1 MQLFFNSIYQYLN
14 RIYGKKMV
22 LLVPKKEETLIW
34 VLFSFKFLF
43 MQKIVTDMLQ
53 RYRKTISES
62 QMEKIMRKE
71 SSCNPLW
78 LTIVCEEL
86 QSVENVEDIDQ
97 KIECLPEGLLK

>member
-1 MQLFFNSIYQYLN
+1 
-14 RIYGKKMV
+14 MV
-22 LLVPKKEETLIW
+22 LHVPKKEETLIW

-53 RYRKTISES
+53 RYCKTISES

>member
-1 MQLFFNSIYQYLN
+1 
-14 RIYGKKMV
+14 MV
-22 LLVPKKEETLIW
+22 LHIAKKEETLIW

-53 RYRKTISES
+53 IYRKTISES

>member
-1 MQLFFNSIYQYLN
+1 MQFFKTAFTSILTEFIERRWCCIYIKGKNINLSSLFFQISI
-14 RIYGKKMV
+14 
-22 LLVPKKEETLIW
+22 
-34 VLFSFKFLF
+34 

-53 RYRKTISES
+53 RYCKTISES

-97 KIECLPEGLLK
+97 KIEHLPEGLLK

>member
-1 MQLFFNSIYQYLN
+1 
-14 RIYGKKMV
+14 
-22 LLVPKKEETLIW
+22 
-34 VLFSFKFLF
+34 

-53 RYRKTISES
+53 RYCKTISES